1 MTEPGAGPRSPLR
14 LLVLCTH
21 NSARSQMAE
30 GWLRRHLAEAGVA
43 AEVWSAGTEKT
54 RVKPEA
60 VRVMA
65 EAGVDLAGHASKTL
79 FELPDPWNFDLV
91 LTVCDAAAEAC
102 PAYPARTRR
111 LHVSFPDPSGRP
123 LAEWRRVRDALG
135 RMSRALAAALA
146 AGRWPDEAEL
156 KAAAGLE

>member
-1 MTEPGAGPRSPLR
+1 MKPALR

-21 NSARSQMAE
+21 NSARSQMME

-43 AEVWSAGTEKT
+43 AEVWSAGTERT

-65 EAGVDLAGHASKTL
+65 EVGVDLTGHRSKAL
-79 FELPDPWNFDLV
+79 NELPDPWNFDLV

-111 LHVSFPDPSGRP
+111 LHVGLPDPSGRE
-123 LAEWRRVRDALG
+123 LAEWRRVRDAAG
-135 RMSRALAAALA
+135 RVSMALARALA
-146 AGRWPDEAEL
+146 AGRWPGEAEL
-156 KAAAGLE
+156 RRAADVE